1 MKITKIMN
9 NTNLSKMIDNKYVL
23 YFVFI
28 LSAIYL
34 LGYLM
39 SGNFSSIIFFVCFGF
54 VTSLFSKNMT
64 IILTVPLLLTSILMI
79 GEKVKESFANM
90 AKKNIHT
97 KVIEVQSQINDM
109 IANGISTS
117 QQKNALKAKN
127 DYLKYLIKE
136 IEANKKYVKKRK

>member
-1 MKITKIMN
+1 
-9 NTNLSKMIDNKYVL
+9 
-23 YFVFI
+23 
-28 LSAIYL
+28 
-34 LGYLM
+34 
-39 SGNFSSIIFFVCFGF
+39 
-54 VTSLFSKNMT
+54 
-64 IILTVPLLLTSILMI
+64 
-79 GEKVKESFANM
+79 M